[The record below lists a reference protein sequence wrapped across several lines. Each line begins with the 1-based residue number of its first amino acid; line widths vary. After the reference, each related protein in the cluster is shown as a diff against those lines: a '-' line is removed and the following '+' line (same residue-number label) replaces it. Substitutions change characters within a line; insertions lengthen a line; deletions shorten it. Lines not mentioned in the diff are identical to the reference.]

1 MARHACVIEDWPLPD
16 PDDDEVLEMLP
27 PDGVLPI
34 IAEDHSGTPVG
45 AVWTYHG
52 NPPLR
57 CDAAGAPMP
66 ELCIA
71 VAPERRGVGI
81 GGMLLDA
88 LFADL
93 AKSHDTMCTNV
104 HVRNPARRLY
114 ERKGFRV
121 VGQGN
126 GPLGLALRWSRIF
139 DELTVFLPWA
149 CAPPRSRRGL
159 HVHQASRLAQWSST

>member
-1 MARHACVIEDWPLPD
+1 M
-16 PDDDEVLEMLP
+16 
-27 PDGVLPI
+27 
-34 IAEDHSGTPVG
+34 DHSGIPVG

-52 NPPLR
+52 SPPLR
-57 CDAAGAPMP
+57 CDAAGVPLP

-71 VAPERRGVGI
+71 VALRHRGADI

-93 AKSHDTMCTNV
+93 AESHDTMCTNV
-104 HVRNPARRLY
+104 HVRNPAKHIY

-126 GPLGLALRWSRIF
+126 GPLGLALVKDLR
-139 DELTVFLPWA
+139 
-149 CAPPRSRRGL
+149 
-159 HVHQASRLAQWSST
+159 

>member
-1 MARHACVIEDWPLPD
+1 MARHACVIEDRPLPD

-27 PDGVLPI
+27 PAGVVPI
-34 IAEDHSGTPVG
+34 IAEDRNGAPVG
-45 AVWTYHG
+45 AVWTYQG
-52 NPPLR
+52 TQPLR
-57 CDAAGAPMP
+57 CDTAGVPLP

-71 VAPERRGVGI
+71 VAPGHRGAGI

-93 AKSHDTMCTNV
+93 AATGHETMFTNV
-104 HVRNPARRLY
+104 HVRNPAKHLY

-126 GPLGLALRWSRIF
+126 GPLGLALVKSLR
-139 DELTVFLPWA
+139 
-149 CAPPRSRRGL
+149 
-159 HVHQASRLAQWSST
+159 